1 MAATVEATVTKW
13 GATQEHKPAATVVIR
28 AKGTREAAVVDG
40 VDPEVTCNKAA
51 TAVVTVAV
59 EERVEAA
66 GEAVADG
73 VMGESI
79 AVHYSRPSAT
89 SRCSRRQNT
98 TTQSCGNMGV
108 LGRSHRLSI
117 VLGDRKRSFSSV

>member
-13 GATQEHKPAATVVIR
+13 GATQEHKPAATVVIP
-28 AKGTREAAVVDG
+28 AKGTREAAVVG
-40 VDPEVTCNKAA
+40 GELEVTCNKAA
-51 TAVVTVAV
+51 TAVVTV
-59 EERVEAA
+59 A

-79 AVHYSRPSAT
+79 AVHYSRRSVT

-98 TTQSCGNMGV
+98 TTQSCSNLGV

>member
-13 GATQEHKPAATVVIR
+13 GATQEHKPAATVVIP

-40 VDPEVTCNKAA
+40 ELEVTCNKAA

-59 EERVEAA
+59 EEGGEAA

-79 AVHYSRPSAT
+79 AVHYSRRSVT

-98 TTQSCGNMGV
+98 TTQSCSNLGV